1 MMVREPDFLAAE
13 PQAITPDPWADLKSM
28 TAARIALGRSGV
40 SLPTREVLG
49 FSLSHAQARDA
60 VHTPLDVT
68 ELASRFQAAGFKT
81 LDVHSRATDRAVY
94 LRRPDWGRR
103 LDEASAKQ
111 LQDARQGDPGLAIVV
126 ADGLSSLA
134 VARHSL
140 PLVQALQ
147 AYFPDLPACPVV
159 IARQGRVALGDEVGE
174 LLGAK
179 MVAVLIGE
187 RPGLSSPDSLGIYLT
202 SHPHVGLTDAARN
215 CISNVRP
222 EGLDYAQA
230 ARKLAFL
237 IAGAHALGRTGVDL
251 KDDSDERL
259 PGEKPPALLLG
270 PEDTKA

>member
-1 MMVREPDFLAAE
+1 MKRDLLTAE
-13 PQAITPDPWADLKSM
+13 PQSITPDPWADLKSM

-49 FSLSHAQARDA
+49 FCLSHAQARDA
-60 VHTPLDVT
+60 VHTPLDVA
-68 ELASRFQAAGFKT
+68 ELASRFQADGFNT
-81 LDVHSRATDRAVY
+81 LDVHSRAADRAVY

-103 LDEASAKQ
+103 LDEASVAK
-111 LQDARQGDPGLAIVV
+111 LQAARRSEPGLAIVV

-147 AYFPDLPACPVV
+147 DYFPDLPACPVV

-202 SHPHVGLTDAARN
+202 SHPQVGLTDAARN

-222 EGLDYAQA
+222 EGLDYPQA

-259 PGEKPPALLLG
+259 PGEKPPALLMG
-270 PEDTKA
+270 PAKG